1 MGKYIKICI
10 GIILSVIVVSCF
22 TLIIYENVRANKR
35 DKIVLYYDNLT
46 DYANLSQV
54 EGVIVDINYKYNKAD
69 TVKIIFTIESDK
81 IYKLA
86 FYTSKHYVGKY
97 EAYIGSSALISYDTK
112 KFGNSWDLPI
122 FNIRIGTKS
131 IISYSVAKWELIEWI
146 VINYSLSY

>member
-22 TLIIYENVRANKR
+22 TLIIYENVSANKR

-86 FYTSKHYVGKY
+86 FYTTKHYVGKY

-112 KFGNSWDLPI
+112 KFDNSLDLPI
-122 FNIRIGTKS
+122 FNIRIGTNS
-131 IISYSVAKWELIEWI
+131 ILLL
-146 VINYSLSY
+146 NGN